1 MAASFTGAHLDLM
14 EDALLALR
22 MRLSTTVVS
31 SWATGGSTESVLI
44 IADST
49 LKTNSRNGSRYVEAD
64 EVLATQHM
72 MNELVCVLCMPGA
85 TLSKLVDLASEMTER
100 WLPSRLLVVW
110 QGNEYCSVGV
120 GGVEDLVKAQFP
132 RLLSL
137 MPGKVITVAVPT
149 YGEVFRNYGQG
160 YMDFAM
166 EATRAAR
173 DWSRSQLN
181 FEVSTP
187 FRLDA
192 CHTLRSHIASTH
204 HDELVKVVGDLA
216 SM

>member
-14 EDALLALR
+14 NALCSLR

-31 SWATGGSTESVLI
+31 SWAIGGSTESVLI

-49 LKTNSRNGSRYVEAD
+49 LKTNSSRGSRYVKAD
-64 EVLATQHM
+64 EVLATKHM
-72 MNELVCVLCMPGA
+72 MSELVCVLCMPGA

-120 GGVEDLVKAQFP
+120 GGVEALVNAQFS

-137 MPGKVITVAVPT
+137 MPGKVKVITVAVPT
-149 YGEVFRNYGQG
+149 YGEVFRNYGPG
-160 YMDFAM
+160 YMLFAM
-166 EATRAAR
+166 EALCAFKSRTLCMDTRESDLLKNPCNNR
-173 DWSRSQLN
+173 
-181 FEVSTP
+181 TP
-187 FRLDA
+187 
-192 CHTLRSHIASTH
+192 
-204 HDELVKVVGDLA
+204 
-216 SM
+216 